1 MRPPSLETRGA
12 GGCRRAVAG
21 ALALAV
27 LAPVVAVVRAM
38 ARWRRGDDVRLSW
51 HDEPFSA
58 ADGEARLVDVALDV
72 PDVAG
77 ARLRRELTDTVVRFA
92 ERVRRPDDVYHLVYR
107 VPTEPES
114 VVVPVGASVQALAE
128 RFALALGQHD
138 LEGRTA
144 VWLAMPRAVHV
155 AEVLD
160 PFTYD
165 PEADGEPRSLLA
177 RAPLRWALATGRR
190 HGTVS
195 TRLRMLV
202 VLPAARQPLFEE
214 LLGRLR
220 GRLRHA

>member
-1 MRPPSLETRGA
+1 VG
-12 GGCRRAVAG
+12 G
-21 ALALAV
+21 ALALAA
-27 LAPVVAVVRAM
+27 LAPVAAIVRM
-38 ARWRRGDDVRLSW
+38 VARWRRGDDVRLSW
-51 HDEPFSA
+51 RDEPFPA
-58 ADGEARLVDVALDV
+58 GNGETRLVDVMMDV

-114 VVVPVGASVQALAE
+114 VAVPVGASVQALAE
-128 RFALALGQHD
+128 RFALGLGQHD

-144 VWLAMPRAVHV
+144 VWLAMPRSVHV

-165 PEADGEPRSLLA
+165 PEADGEPHALLA

-202 VLPAARQPLFEE
+202 VVPTTRRPLLEE

-220 GRLRHA
+220 DRLTGA